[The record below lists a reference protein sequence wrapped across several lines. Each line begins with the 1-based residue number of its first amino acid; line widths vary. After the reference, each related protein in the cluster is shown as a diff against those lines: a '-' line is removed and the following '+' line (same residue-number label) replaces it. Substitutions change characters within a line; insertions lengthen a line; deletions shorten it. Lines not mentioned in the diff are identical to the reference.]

1 MPNEKAAVTDSI
13 EAVLNPDPD
22 APSGLGP
29 DAKGPDPEQWP
40 VEDRETSRR
49 KVDRYS
55 SDTDIVRKDL
65 VGVDKNDKPVF
76 ETVHAKGPHP
86 DEWGPEARAERGAE
100 TDTEG

>member
-1 MPNEKAAVTDSI
+1 
-13 EAVLNPDPD
+13 
-22 APSGLGP
+22 
-29 DAKGPDPEQWP
+29 
-40 VEDRETSRR
+40 
-49 KVDRYS
+49 
-55 SDTDIVRKDL
+55 